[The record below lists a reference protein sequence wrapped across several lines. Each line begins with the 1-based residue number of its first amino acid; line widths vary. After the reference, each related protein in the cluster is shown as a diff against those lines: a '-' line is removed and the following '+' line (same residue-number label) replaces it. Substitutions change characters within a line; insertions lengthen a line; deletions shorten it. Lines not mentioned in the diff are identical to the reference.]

1 MTAFPKQAIVNLPA
15 GTLLEGDCLV
25 SVRVTPHDDIPHL
38 KRLYGKRLLNF
49 EIGEGRHHDVGLCRS
64 LEGTRL
70 RIVTCGREPLQAGGV
85 VEALKR
91 TTPIFVIVPDEN
103 TLRNANT
110 LTSLG
115 FRVHIDAAAPVDSE
129 DALLR
134 ALDFYLHNP
143 LLSTPVEP
151 FHTLLR
157 TASASRGHDLW
168 DIQSENVKINFY
180 VSDNGEVA
188 LAKRWTSSGLNYGTL
203 DNTWDEIVNGALMR
217 RLLSFKADLFRQ
229 QNQCV
234 FCRHLD
240 LCGGF
245 LRAVEPEWQCNIWQ
259 ELFKTLRD
267 EARKAKDLLDSVP

>member
-1 MTAFPKQAIVNLPA
+1 MTAFPNQAIVNVAA
-15 GTLLEGDCLV
+15 GTFPDADCLV
-25 SVRVTPHDDIPHL
+25 SVRVKPHDDIPHL
-38 KRLYGKRLLNF
+38 TRLYAKRLLNF
-49 EIGEGRHHDVGLCRS
+49 EISEGAHHDPEFCRR
-64 LEGTRL
+64 LEGA
-70 RIVTCGREPLQAGGV
+70 RIRILSCGHEPLPTAEIV
-85 VEALKR
+85 DALKK
-91 TTPIFVIVPDEN
+91 TQCVFMIAPDERAV
-103 TLRNANT
+103 RNANS

-115 FRVHIDAAAPVDSE
+115 FRAHIDAAAPVDSE
-129 DALLR
+129 QALLR